1 MQERQET
8 WFRSLGW
15 EDPLQEE
22 VATHSS
28 VLAREVPWT
37 EEPEG
42 DSPYSREES
51 DTTEHICTRIFYVG
65 VDSNFFLVVTFILE

>member
-8 WFRSLGW
+8 WFQSLGW

-28 VLAREVPWT
+28 ILAREVPWT
-37 EEPEG
+37 EEPG
-42 DSPYSREES
+42 YSPYSCEES
-51 DTTEHICTRIFYVG
+51 DTAEHICTRIFYVG
-65 VDSNFFLVVTFILE
+65 VDSNLFLVVTFILE